1 MDRESP
7 GNKIKQYRQFPTT
20 KVKNCKKDNLL
31 TNFYSAFPLKKEMN
45 KLMV

>member
-20 KVKNCKKDNLL
+20 KVKNCKKDKITYLQISIVL
-31 TNFYSAFPLKKEMN
+31 FL
-45 KLMV
+45 